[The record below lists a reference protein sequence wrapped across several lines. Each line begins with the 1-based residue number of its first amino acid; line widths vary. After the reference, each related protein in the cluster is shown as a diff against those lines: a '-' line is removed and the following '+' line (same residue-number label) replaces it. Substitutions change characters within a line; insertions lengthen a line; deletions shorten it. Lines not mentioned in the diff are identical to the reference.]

1 MSVQVLSIGETYT
14 TKKGTKR
21 TLVTYQGTTFNLVT
35 GSYNKANGFVE
46 EAIAKTLTTGML
58 LDGNITRVSCAPFK
72 WVNKD
77 GVVTESNATNVIAN
91 DGEPYQVLVDRANS
105 NNAFQMQAKG
115 LSAGAPASTIA
126 ANSTAIQNAA
136 TARIAELKAKVKL
149 SKAEKIELMELE
161 ED

>member
-1 MSVQVLSIGETYT
+1 MVQVLSIGETYT

-46 EAIAKTLTTGML
+46 ESIAKTLTVGMQL
-58 LDGNITRVSCAPFK
+58 EGNITRVSCTPFK

-77 GVVTESNATNVIAN
+77 GVITESNVTNVIAN
-91 DGEPYQVLVDRANS
+91 EGEPYQVLVDRANS
-105 NNAFQMQAKG
+105 NNAFQMAAKG
-115 LSAGAPASTIA
+115 LTTGTPSATIPV
-126 ANSTAIQNAA
+126 NSTAIQNAA
-136 TARIAELKAKVKL
+136 ATRIAELKAKAKL
-149 SKAEKIELMELE
+149 SNAEKIELMELE